1 MRFLVK
7 ALPFLL
13 TAIILVAQTD
23 LRNAT
28 VEGTVRNLKTGEP
41 LADVRVTLVQELPA
55 PALVPTPVASRNAT
69 TDADGKFTITAI
81 SPGRYLVNATR
92 TLFFRSRRDSGPA
105 ALTLAEGQ
113 RMTGVQI
120 LLSSTSVI
128 AGRVTDDRR
137 DPLRSV
143 RIEALRREFRDG
155 LRIWVAAGQA
165 ITDDRGEYRLFNLT
179 PGTYYVRAA
188 QSSMPPLYYPG
199 TPDSQNAVPVSVDAG
214 AEAGA
219 IDIEM
224 RRSPD
229 YSVQLTL
236 GGIPTGSMVNFL
248 LRRKSA
254 LANEQQAARAEMLT
268 ANTYRI
274 GQIAPGAYDLFV
286 QVSSNPV
293 GVGAQPRVLTNA
305 ASIPVNVTNANLD
318 LGTVAIPS
326 TVAVTGRILV
336 PEPLPSPLASERL
349 VLTMRALDLAAPI
362 AATARGNT
370 TPPGIQ
376 TDGSFTLPYVAPGR
390 YQLQLT
396 GLPPDTYLISARE
409 GTREV
414 LDTGFTVTGSQ
425 SPIELTV
432 GGPGS
437 VGSVIG
443 TVVNALGS
451 PVSSSTVWLVPA
463 PERRGNP
470 AAFRTT
476 TTDQSGNF
484 TIRSVIAG
492 DYRALGW
499 EDLEPGSY
507 FDPEFLKGFE
517 TRGAAIKVQ
526 RGSQNTVTVRVIAT
540 Q

>member
-1 MRFLVK
+1 MK
-7 ALPFLL
+7 SQLPILLLTLLL
-13 TAIILVAQTD
+13 TAVVVASQAD

-28 VEGTVRNLKTGEP
+28 VEGVVRNLKSGET
-41 LADVRVTLVQELPA
+41 LGDVRITLVQELPA
-55 PALVPTPVASRNAT
+55 PAPVPTPVASKAGT
-69 TDADGKFTITAI
+69 TDADGKFTITGI
-81 SPGRYLVNATR
+81 PPGRYFVNATR
-92 TLFFRSRRDSGPA
+92 TLFFRARRDSGPA
-105 ALTLAEGQ
+105 VLTLAEGQ
-113 RMTGVQI
+113 RLTGIQI
-120 LLSSTSVI
+120 LLSPTSVI
-128 AGRVTDDRR
+128 AGRVMDDRR
-137 DPLRSV
+137 EPLRSV
-143 RIEALRREFRDG
+143 RVEALRREFRDG

-165 ITDDRGEYRLFNLT
+165 TTDDRGEYRLFNLT

-188 QSSMPPLYYPG
+188 QSSMPPLFYPG
-199 TPDSQNAVPVSVDAG
+199 TPDSQSAVPVSVEAG

-219 IDIEM
+219 IDIEI

-229 YSVQLTL
+229 YSLQLTL
-236 GGIPTGSMVNFL
+236 GGIPTESTVNFL

-254 LANEQQAARAEMLT
+254 LASEQQAARAEMLS
-268 ANTYRI
+268 AKTYRI

-286 QVSSNPV
+286 QVSSNP
-293 GVGAQPRVLTNA
+293 GVGAQPRGLTNA
-305 ASIPVNVTNANLD
+305 ANIPVNVTNANLD

-326 TVAVTGRILV
+326 TVAVTGRILM
-336 PEPLPSPLASERL
+336 PEPLPSPVAAERL
-349 VLTMRALDLAAPI
+349 VLTMRSLDLATI
-362 AATARGNT
+362 AVIARGTT
-370 TPPGIQ
+370 TPPGINS
-376 TDGSFTLPYVAPGR
+376 DGSFTLPYVAPGR

-409 GTREV
+409 GAREV
-414 LDTGFTVTGSQ
+414 LDTGFTVNGTQ
-425 SPIELTV
+425 NLLELTI

-451 PVSSSTVWLVPA
+451 PVSSSTVLLVPA

-484 TIRSVIAG
+484 TVRSVLAG
-492 DYRALGW
+492 DYRVLGW

-517 TRGAAIKVQ
+517 TRGEAIRVQ
-526 RGSQNTVTVRVIAT
+526 RGSQNTVTVRVIPA